1 MEDSLLRKWQLPI
14 KQLTNIELNDDL
26 GINARECAHRI
37 KIGKDNVYTYY
48 RLSKQEL
55 SIEEIYSNYNIA
67 FIVK

>member
-1 MEDSLLRKWQLPI
+1 MSDHHINIPYQWKILYYVNGSCPI

-48 RLSKQEL
+48 RLFK
-55 SIEEIYSNYNIA
+55 
-67 FIVK
+67 